1 MDETKSIKDKD
12 AIKHKE
18 HRLDKSVVTLTLKQL
33 LFIVVFF
40 LLVSNMITFILVR
53 SVYREEIL
61 KLQYLIDIK
70 NKGKEEKVGD
80 IKNELEKVQPRK
92 MSGEKIQKLSLAIY
106 ESYEENFSLLIFKP
120 SEIVRLI
127 HVESG
132 FIDDAV
138 SHKGAL
144 GCMQLMPPTAV
155 AYNVND
161 VFDCEDSVRGGLR
174 YLAYLATTY
183 KTKELALMGY
193 LTGEENLNWHLRQFR
208 ERKIPFPDYLHEY
221 VRKVL
226 I

>member
-1 MDETKSIKDKD
+1 MENLVEKKLDKE
-12 AIKHKE
+12 IKH
-18 HRLDKSVVTLTLKQL
+18 RDKPVVVITLKQL
-33 LFIVVFF
+33 LFIMGFL
-40 LLVSNMITFILVR
+40 LLVSNVITFILVR
-53 SVYREEIL
+53 SMHREEVL
-61 KLQYLIDIK
+61 KLQYLLDIK
-70 NKGKEEKVGD
+70 NKGKDEKIGD

-106 ESYEENFSLLIFKP
+106 DSYEENPSLLIFKP

-144 GCMQLMPPTAV
+144 GCMQLMPLTAV

-161 VFDCEDSVRGGLR
+161 AFDCEENVRGGLR
-174 YLAYLATTY
+174 YLAHLANTY
-183 KTKELALMGY
+183 KNKELALMGY
-193 LTGEENLNWHLRQFR
+193 LTGEVNLNWHLRQFR
-208 ERKIPFPDYLHEY
+208 DRKTPFPEYLHEY
-221 VRKVL
+221 VGKVL

>member
-1 MDETKSIKDKD
+1 MEEPKSIKDKTD
-12 AIKHKE
+12 FIKDGIKHKE

-40 LLVSNMITFILVR
+40 LLVSNVITFILVR
-53 SVYREEIL
+53 SVYREEVL

-70 NKGKEEKVGD
+70 NKGKDEKLGD

-92 MSGEKIQKLSLAIY
+92 MSGEKIQKLSFAIY
-106 ESYEENFSLLIFKP
+106 DSYEEYPSLLIFKP

-144 GCMQLMPPTAV
+144 GCMQLMPLIVV

-174 YLAYLATTY
+174 YLAHLANIY
-183 KTKELALMGY
+183 KTKELALY
-193 LTGEENLNWHLRQFR
+193 AYYTGEKNLDYWL
-208 ERKIPFPDYLHEY
+208 KKGIIPEYLIEY
-221 VRKVL
+221 KDKV
-226 I
+226 IS